1 MSAELMNIN
10 RRVVEL
16 QEQVIELQTRLL
28 FQEDSLQALDDVI
41 ARQQKQ
47 IDDLTRY
54 CQLLK
59 EGIAASSNQDEGGDV
74 AHELPPHY

>member
-41 ARQQKQ
+41 ARQHKQ

-59 EGIAASSNQDEGGDV
+59 EGIAASNNQDEGGDV